1 MNNALIA
8 SAMRLCQAGKF
19 AEAAQVCTEILH
31 TNPKQFDALY
41 LLGILHLQHG
51 RFAEAERLI
60 AEALT
65 VDPNSLDAN
74 YNRARALQYL
84 GRLDEAVTSYD
95 KVLSRNPAIAEAWL
109 NRGIAAMAAGRP
121 REALAS
127 FDRALAL
134 KPDMAEAWHNRG
146 NMLGELGRLEEAVQS
161 FGRALAIKPDL
172 AEAWNNR
179 GNALASLWRYEDAIA
194 SYTKAVALRPE
205 KAEMRNNRAL
215 ALFEHRRFD
224 DAAREFREV
233 LRLAPDYEY
242 ARGNLVFCELQCC
255 EWGELAAHK
264 AELAESVRAGRRAVA
279 PIQYASLT
287 DSPEDQFRCARIMTA
302 DKYPPRENPLWR
314 GERFHHDRI
323 RLAYL
328 SADFHSHATAALMAG
343 VFEEH
348 DRKRY
353 ETIAVSFGPDDR
365 SPMRGRLKAGFDRFL
380 DVSRKGD
387 AEVAQLLRSEEIDI
401 AVDLK
406 GYTQEARPGILAF
419 RPAPVQAQYLGF
431 PGTLGADYIDYI
443 IADKTVI
450 PEADQCFYSE
460 KVVYLPDTYQSN
472 DSRRRISEKV
482 PDRAEAGLPDQGFVF
497 CSFNNT
503 YKIGPEIFSIWMR
516 LLSALEG
523 SVLWL
528 FQDNE
533 AAARNLRRE
542 AEARGVSPQRLV
554 FAPRADAAEHL
565 ARHRL
570 ADLFLDTLPY
580 GAHTTASDAL
590 WSGLPVLTCLG
601 NTFPGRVAA
610 SLLKAVGAPE
620 LITANLVDYEA
631 LALRLARDRQA
642 LAAAKVKLA
651 QNRDHAALFD
661 TARFTRNL
669 EAAYLHMW
677 EGAQR
682 GDAPEAF
689 AI

>member
-1 MNNALIA
+1 MNDALIA
-8 SAMRLCQAGKF
+8 SAIRLFHDGKF

-31 TNPKQFDALY
+31 TNPRQFDALY
-41 LLGILHLQHG
+41 LLGFLHLQHG

-74 YNRARALQYL
+74 FSRGRALQYL
-84 GRLDEAVTSYD
+84 GRLGEAVVSYD
-95 KVLSRNPAIAEAWL
+95 KVLARNPAIAEAWL
-109 NRGIAAMAAGRP
+109 HRGIAVMAAGRP

-134 KPDMAEAWHNRG
+134 KPEMAEAWHNRG
-146 NMLGELGRLEEAVQS
+146 NMLGELGRFEEAVQS
-161 FGRALAIKPDL
+161 FGRALAIRPDL

-179 GNALASLWRYEDAIA
+179 GNALSSLWRSEDAIA

-205 KAEMRNNRAL
+205 NAEMRNNRAL
-215 ALFEHRRFD
+215 ALFEHRRFEE
-224 DAAREFREV
+224 AAREYREV

-242 ARGNLVFCELQCC
+242 ACGNLVFCELQCC
-255 EWGELAAHK
+255 DWGNLAAHK
-264 AELAESVRAGRRAVA
+264 AELATRVRAGGRVVA
-279 PIQYASLT
+279 PIQYASLS
-287 DSPEDQFRCARIMTA
+287 DSPEDQFRCAQIMTA
-302 DKYPPRENPLWR
+302 DKYPPNPNPLWH
-314 GERFHHDRI
+314 GERFRHDRI
-323 RLAYL
+323 RVAYL

-348 DRKRY
+348 DRKRFQ
-353 ETIAVSFGPDDR
+353 TIAVSFGPDDR
-365 SPMRGRLKAGFDRFL
+365 SPMRARLKRSFDRFL
-380 DVSRKGD
+380 DVTRQGD

-443 IADKTVI
+443 IADETVI
-450 PEADQCFYSE
+450 PEAEQRFYSE

-472 DSRRRISEKV
+472 DSKRRISEKSLS
-482 PDRAEAGLPDQGFVF
+482 RAEAGLPDQGFVF

-516 LLSALEG
+516 LLAAVEG

-528 FQDNE
+528 YQDNE
-533 AAARNLRRE
+533 SAARNLRRE
-542 AEARGVSPQRLV
+542 AEARGISPQRLV
-554 FAPRADAAEHL
+554 FAPRADVAEHL

-601 NTFPGRVAA
+601 STFPGRVAA
-610 SLLKAVGAPE
+610 SLLKAVGVSE
-620 LITANLVDYEA
+620 LITTNLTDYEA
-631 LALRLARDRQA
+631 LALKFAHDQDALGAVQAKLAR
-642 LAAAKVKLA
+642 
-651 QNRDHAALFD
+651 NRDHSALFD
-661 TARFTRNL
+661 TVRFTRNL
-669 EAAYLHMW
+669 ETAYVHMW
-677 EGAQR
+677 ERCQQGE
-682 GDAPEAF
+682 APEAF
-689 AI
+689 AV